1 MMFSIFYL
9 LLITHCSNTSW
20 WYLLLSAADRV
31 AFCLRLLNGP
41 APYFCHHLIVGSWSL
56 LNPKIIWDPIFAN
69 TARIRHYLWL
79 KIWFIRQPNTV
90 RDSSLFHVGF
100 KFQESSPFF
109 LVLLFLLLD
118 LLWRPLFLKWIPKL
132 KTPTVLSWPEVPQG
146 HSSMV
151 VVSNGCSSFHPP
163 RQYLRCPK
171 SSASVLSLS
180 SLLLLSSP
188 PSSSAMIPY
197 CTFN

>member
-1 MMFSIFYL
+1 MMLSSFYL

-20 WYLLLSAADRV
+20 WCLLLSAADRV
-31 AFCLRLLNGP
+31 AFCRRLLNGP

-90 RDSSLFHVGF
+90 RDPSLFHVVF
-100 KFQESSPFF
+100 KFRIFSCLTFFF
-109 LVLLFLLLD
+109 LN

-132 KTPTVLSWPEVPQG
+132 RTATVLSWPEVPQG

-197 CTFN
+197 YTLN